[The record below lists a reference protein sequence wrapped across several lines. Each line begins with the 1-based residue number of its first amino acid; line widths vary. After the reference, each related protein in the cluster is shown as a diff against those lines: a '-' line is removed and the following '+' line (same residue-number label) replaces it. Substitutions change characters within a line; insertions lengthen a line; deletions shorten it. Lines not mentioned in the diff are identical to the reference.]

1 MEMLMEQVETRERRV
16 TGFPWNNSGRRG
28 RREGCGRRGGGER
41 TGKEREKREEA
52 SDWRTRFM

>member
-1 MEMLMEQVETRERRV
+1 MEQVETRERRV

-52 SDWRTRFM
+52 SDRRTRFM